1 MTCDDF
7 LAAMA
12 DANGEDLS
20 GIGRWYSQAG
30 TPQLTVSTSYDAS
43 ARTFTITTK
52 QVGTHTA
59 GVWGCDGQDPAGL
72 PFPRLPS
79 TMSWECTPVWCRLM

>member
-1 MTCDDF
+1 VTCDDF

-52 QVGTHTA
+52 QVGGSQLSCEVWGVGTA
-59 GVWGCDGQDPAGL
+59 G
-72 PFPRLPS
+72 
-79 TMSWECTPVWCRLM
+79 